1 MGTYRCIRCG
11 KIVNLDISYE
21 RVRCPF
27 CGYKIL
33 VKVRPAVVKTVK
45 AR

>member
-1 MGTYRCIRCG
+1 MGNYRCIRCG
-11 KIVNLDISYE
+11 KMVGINISYD

-33 VKVRPAVVKTVK
+33 VKTRPAAIKTVK